1 MTMDRSIARDRIS
14 SLALGTAG
22 ALLVA
27 LAIFASLDYRNGC
40 VAGLAGAGGM
50 ALWRQAALGRWRGT
64 VIIFDAL
71 AFAIFA
77 FQRND
82 YLAFWQ
88 LVGPWSDVP
97 RFNIAGAAIAYAV
110 YVIGSL
116 FAMTTAHRSLRA
128 VEAIGLIGIPFLF
141 NLLVVLGA
149 DWHMGE
155 LIKFVLPGNMLPFPV
170 QVFIGRTLTLFAI
183 SEAGLAVLS
192 YIGVNRMPVQARFH
206 GLLFISAAI

>member
-1 MTMDRSIARDRIS
+1 MDRSIARDRIS

-27 LAIFASLDYRNGC
+27 LAIFASLDYRNGF

-64 VIIFDAL
+64 IFVFDAL

-77 FQRND
+77 VQRND

-88 LVGPWSDVP
+88 LVGSWSDVP
-97 RFNIAGAAIAYAV
+97 RFNFFGASIAYAL
-110 YVIGSL
+110 YVIGAL
-116 FAMTTAHRSLRA
+116 FTLASEHRALRPI
-128 VEAIGLIGIPFLF
+128 EAIGLIGIPFMF

-149 DWHMGE
+149 DWHMAEIGAF
-155 LIKFVLPGNMLPFPV
+155 LTPRVSLPFPW
-170 QVFIGRTLTLFAI
+170 QVFIGRTLILFVV
-183 SEAGLAVLS
+183 SEAILAELT
-192 YIGVNRMPVQARFH
+192 
-206 GLLFISAAI
+206 